1 MSGGSEIY
9 FPAWLP
15 CSQLGR
21 LGMLILVLL
30 PIVSLLPISNFFLSF
45 FFFPEADAVLSTLS
59 AWPYSPALGSV
70 THSNKRREAGDRPPH
85 TRIILPPLSGSG
97 SLGHTKG
104 GVSTAAVPIRDT
116 GLMAG
121 AELTGLPGHN
131 AAAAGEQGSLF
142 FCLLQLLVF
151 LQGSPVKFDLAHAVR
166 NVLQQSISC

>member
-1 MSGGSEIY
+1 M
-9 FPAWLP
+9 FFCPLFP
-15 CSQLGR
+15 CSLF
-21 LGMLILVLL
+21 LI
-30 PIVSLLPISNFFLSF
+30 SFFLF